1 MEKEEIK
8 EEFLEEEVRDNIN
21 EEKVLPLAM
30 RLYQPDAPTNNQLQ
44 RLVTDTKE
52 ENKQQ
57 RGEEEV
63 KAKETN
69 QKQKTRNQEA
79 IAQKSQKTRKKSS
92 EDTEDMLA

>member
-44 RLVTDTKE
+44 RMVTDVKE
-52 ENKQQ
+52 DDRQVT
-57 RGEEEV
+57 G
-63 KAKETN
+63 
-69 QKQKTRNQEA
+69 
-79 IAQKSQKTRKKSS
+79 
-92 EDTEDMLA
+92 